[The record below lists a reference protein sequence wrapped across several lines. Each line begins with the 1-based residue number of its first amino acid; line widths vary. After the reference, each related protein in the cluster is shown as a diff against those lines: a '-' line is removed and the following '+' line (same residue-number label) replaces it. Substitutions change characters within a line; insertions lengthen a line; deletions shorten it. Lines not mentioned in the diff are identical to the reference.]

1 MEPNQYGNKIERKR
15 MLFKLKNMF
24 KKQGEENHLANSL
37 FLASLILVFHV
48 VLVAGLGVL
57 VLLLHGMVNYMVW
70 ILLGGFLLT
79 AGSVYL
85 FFRYMK
91 KDGGQ
96 ALLKMLSHPEFNGKN
111 VEINFLGGIASLK
124 IKSEN
129 QDRAALENSVIPAS
143 RQIEDAQ
150 TAYLR
155 EITELA
161 RLLEKNL
168 ITPDEYFQAKKVLFK
183 ND

>member
-1 MEPNQYGNKIERKR
+1 
-15 MLFKLKNMF
+15 MLFKLKNIF
-24 KKQGEENHLANSL
+24 KKQGEENHLMNSL

-57 VLLLHGMVNYMVW
+57 VLLLHGIVNYMVW

-91 KDGGQ
+91 QGGGQ
-96 ALLKMLSHPEFNGKN
+96 ALQKMLSLPEFKGKN
-111 VEINFLGGIASLK
+111 IEINFLGGIASLK
-124 IKSEN
+124 IRNEN
-129 QDRAALENSVIPAS
+129 KERVAIESSMIPNS

-150 TAYLR
+150 TGCFR
-155 EITELA
+155 EISELA

>member
-1 MEPNQYGNKIERKR
+1 MR
-15 MLFKLKNMF
+15 LKLKNIF
-24 KKQGEENHLANSL
+24 KKQGEENHLMNSL

-57 VLLLHGMVNYMVW
+57 VLLLHGIVNYMVW

-91 KDGGQ
+91 QGGGQ
-96 ALLKMLSHPEFNGKN
+96 ALQKMLSLPEFKGKN
-111 VEINFLGGIASLK
+111 IEINFLGGIASLK
-124 IKSEN
+124 IRNEN
-129 QDRAALENSVIPAS
+129 KERVALESSMIPNS
-143 RQIEDAQ
+143 RQIEDSQ
-150 TAYLR
+150 TVNLR
-155 EITELA
+155 EISELA

>member
-1 MEPNQYGNKIERKR
+1 

-24 KKQGEENHLANSL
+24 KRQGEENHLVNSL
-37 FLASLILVFHV
+37 FLASMILVFHV
-48 VLVAGLGVL
+48 VLVAGLGLL
-57 VLLLHGMVNYMVW
+57 VLFLHGMVNYMVW
-70 ILLGGFLLT
+70 ILLGGFFLT
-79 AGSVYL
+79 AGSAYL

-91 KDGGQ
+91 QGGGE
-96 ALLKMLSHPEFNGKN
+96 ALQKMLSQPEFKGKN
-111 VEINFLGGIASLK
+111 IEINFLGGIASLK
-124 IKSEN
+124 IKNEN
-129 QDRAALENSVIPAS
+129 QERAALENSIIPSS
-143 RQIEDAQ
+143 RQIEDSQAV
-150 TAYLR
+150 LVR

>member
-1 MEPNQYGNKIERKR
+1 

-24 KKQGEENHLANSL
+24 KRQGEENHLMNSL

-57 VLLLHGMVNYMVW
+57 VLFLHGMINYMVW

-91 KDGGQ
+91 QGGGQ
-96 ALLKMLSHPEFNGKN
+96 ALQKMLSLPEFKGKN
-111 VEINFLGGIASLK
+111 IEINFLGGIASLK
-124 IKSEN
+124 IRNEK
-129 QDRAALENSVIPAS
+129 QDRAAVDTNIIPSS
-143 RQIEDAQ
+143 RQIEDSR
-150 TAYLR
+150 TVYLR

-168 ITPDEYFQAKKVLFK
+168 ITPDEYYQAKKVLFK

>member
-1 MEPNQYGNKIERKR
+1 M
-15 MLFKLKNMF
+15 MFKLKNIL
-24 KKQGEENHLANSL
+24 KKQGEENHLMNSL

-57 VLLLHGMVNYMVW
+57 VLLLHGIVNYMVW

-79 AGSVYL
+79 AGSAYL

-91 KDGGQ
+91 QGGGQ
-96 ALLKMLSHPEFNGKN
+96 ALQRMLSLPEFKGKN
-111 VEINFLGGIASLK
+111 IEINFLGGIASLK
-124 IKSEN
+124 IRNEN
-129 QDRAALENSVIPAS
+129 KERVAIESSMMPNS
-143 RQIEDAQ
+143 RQIEDSQ
-150 TAYLR
+150 TVYLR
-155 EITELA
+155 EISELA

-183 ND
+183 K

>member
-1 MEPNQYGNKIERKR
+1 
-15 MLFKLKNMF
+15 MLVKLKNIF
-24 KKQGEENHLANSL
+24 KKQGEENHLMNSL

-57 VLLLHGMVNYMVW
+57 VLLLHGIVNYMIW

-79 AGSVYL
+79 VGSVYL

-91 KDGGQ
+91 QGGVQ
-96 ALLKMLSHPEFNGKN
+96 ALQKMLSLPEFKGKN
-111 VEINFLGGIASLK
+111 IEINFLGGIASLK
-124 IKSEN
+124 IGNEN
-129 QDRAALENSVIPAS
+129 KERVALESSMIPDS
-143 RQIEDAQ
+143 RRIEDSQ
-150 TAYLR
+150 TVNLR
-155 EITELA
+155 EISELA
-161 RLLEKNL
+161 RLMEKNL

>member
-1 MEPNQYGNKIERKR
+1 
-15 MLFKLKNMF
+15 MF
-24 KKQGEENHLANSL
+24 KKQGGENHLMNSL

-48 VLVAGLGVL
+48 VLLAGLGVL
-57 VLLLHGMVNYMVW
+57 VLFLHGMVNYMVW

-91 KDGGQ
+91 QGGGQ
-96 ALLKMLSHPEFNGKN
+96 ALQKMLSMPEFNGKN
-111 VEINFLGGIASLK
+111 IEINFLGGIASLK
-124 IKSEN
+124 IKNES
-129 QDRAALENSVIPAS
+129 QDRVAIDNGMIPAS
-143 RQIEDAQ
+143 RQIEDSQ
-150 TAYLR
+150 TLYLR

-168 ITPDEYFQAKKVLFK
+168 ITPDEYLQAKKVLFK
-183 ND
+183 NE

>member
-1 MEPNQYGNKIERKR
+1 
-15 MLFKLKNMF
+15 MLYKLKNMF

-48 VLVAGLGVL
+48 ALVAGLGVL

-91 KDGGQ
+91 QGGGQ
-96 ALLKMLSHPEFNGKN
+96 ALQKMLSQPGFKGKN
-111 VEINFLGGIASLK
+111 IEINFLGGIASLK
-124 IKSEN
+124 IKSET
-129 QDRAALENSVIPAS
+129 QERAALENSVIPIS
-143 RQIEDAQ
+143 RQIEDSQ
-150 TAYLR
+150 TVYLR

>member
-1 MEPNQYGNKIERKR
+1 

-24 KKQGEENHLANSL
+24 KKQGEENHLVNSL
-37 FLASLILVFHV
+37 FLASMILVFHV
-48 VLVAGLGVL
+48 VLVAGLGVM
-57 VLLLHGMVNYMVW
+57 VLFLHGIVNYMVW
-70 ILLGGFLLT
+70 ILLGGFFLT

-91 KDGGQ
+91 QGGGQ
-96 ALLKMLSHPEFNGKN
+96 ALQKMLSLPEFKGKN
-111 VEINFLGGIASLK
+111 IEINFLGGIASLK
-124 IKSEN
+124 IKNEN
-129 QDRAALENSVIPAS
+129 QEKIALESSMIPSS
-143 RQIEDAQ
+143 RQIEDSQ
-150 TAYLR
+150 MVYLR

>member
-1 MEPNQYGNKIERKR
+1 

-24 KKQGEENHLANSL
+24 KRQGEENHLVNSL
-37 FLASLILVFHV
+37 FLASMILVFHV
-48 VLVAGLGVL
+48 VLVAGLGLL
-57 VLLLHGMVNYMVW
+57 VLFLHGMINYMVW
-70 ILLGGFLLT
+70 ILLGGFFLT

-85 FFRYMK
+85 FFRYMRQG
-91 KDGGQ
+91 GGQ
-96 ALLKMLSHPEFNGKN
+96 ALQKMLSHPEFKGKN
-111 VEINFLGGIASLK
+111 IEINFLGGIASLK
-124 IKSEN
+124 IKNEN
-129 QDRAALENSVIPAS
+129 QEKGALESVMIPSS
-143 RQIEDAQ
+143 RQIEDSQ
-150 TAYLR
+150 TVYIR

>member
-1 MEPNQYGNKIERKR
+1 MS
-15 MLFKLKNMF
+15 FKLKSIF
-24 KKQGEENHLANSL
+24 KKQGEENHLMNSL

-57 VLLLHGMVNYMVW
+57 VLLLHGIVNYMVW

-91 KDGGQ
+91 QGGGQ
-96 ALLKMLSHPEFNGKN
+96 ALQKMLSLPEFQGKN
-111 VEINFLGGIASLK
+111 IEINFLGGIASLK
-124 IKSEN
+124 IRNEN
-129 QDRAALENSVIPAS
+129 KERIAIESSMIHNS

-150 TAYLR
+150 TVYFR
-155 EITELA
+155 EISELA

>member
-1 MEPNQYGNKIERKR
+1 
-15 MLFKLKNMF
+15 MLFKLKNIL
-24 KKQGEENHLANSL
+24 KKQGEENHLMNSL

-57 VLLLHGMVNYMVW
+57 VLLLHGIVNYMVW

-79 AGSVYL
+79 AGSAYL

-91 KDGGQ
+91 QGGGQ
-96 ALLKMLSHPEFNGKN
+96 ALQRMLSLPEFKGKN
-111 VEINFLGGIASLK
+111 IEINFLGGIASLK
-124 IKSEN
+124 IRNEN
-129 QDRAALENSVIPAS
+129 KERVAIESSMMPNS
-143 RQIEDAQ
+143 RQIEDSQ
-150 TAYLR
+150 TVYLR
-155 EITELA
+155 EISELA

-183 ND
+183 K